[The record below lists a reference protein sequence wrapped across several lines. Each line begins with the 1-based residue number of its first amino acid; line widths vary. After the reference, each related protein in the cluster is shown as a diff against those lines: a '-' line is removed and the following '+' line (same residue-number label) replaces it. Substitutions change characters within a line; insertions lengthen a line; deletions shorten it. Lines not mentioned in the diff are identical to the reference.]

1 MRYTRI
7 YADEHG
13 DSHFEDVAVTGAVRQ
28 APTSTGASEYA
39 DPMPA
44 RAVVLRRVVRAHP
57 DEPHVSPGR
66 RLMVNL
72 SGTVEVEVSDGEIRR
87 FGPGD
92 LVLVEDTTG
101 AGHIGREVGGEER
114 VSIFIE
120 LD

>member
-7 YADEHG
+7 YADENG
-13 DSHFEDVAVTGAVRQ
+13 ESHFEDVVAAGTVRQ
-28 APTSTGASEYA
+28 APTSTGVSEYA
-39 DPMPA
+39 EPLSA
-44 RAVVLRRVVRAHP
+44 RAVILRRVVRAHP

-72 SGTVEVEVSDGEIRR
+72 SGIVEVQVSDGEVRR

-101 AGHIGREVGGEER
+101 IGHISRELGEGDR
-114 VSIFIE
+114 VSMFVE
-120 LD
+120 LG